1 MDQRI
6 FDLIIAIIPV
16 LGVILTSFIIP
27 YFKEMIGNE
36 KLNKYQEWANM
47 AVKAAELLFPGSGM
61 GEDKKEYVIKFLTA
75 QFNKNKVVITEEQMN
90 ILIESAVKQMKEIEN
105 N

>member
-27 YFKEMIGNE
+27 YFKEQIGNE

-47 AVKAAELLFPGSGM
+47 AVKAAEMLFTESGM
-61 GEDKKEYVIKFLTA
+61 GAEKKEYVVKFLTE

-90 ILIESAVKQMKEIEN
+90 ILIESAVKSMKETEN
-105 N
+105 M

>member
-1 MDQRI
+1 MEDRI
-6 FDLIIAIIPV
+6 FELILAIIPV

-27 YFKEMIGNE
+27 YFKEQIGNE

-47 AVKAAELLFPGSGM
+47 AVKAAEMIFTESGM
-61 GEDKKEYVIKFLTA
+61 GAEKKEYVVKFLTE

-90 ILIESAVKQMKEIEN
+90 ILIESAVKIMKETEN

>member
-1 MDQRI
+1 MDERI
-6 FDLIIAIIPV
+6 FDLILAIIPV

-27 YFKEMIGNE
+27 YFKEQIGNE
-36 KLNKYQEWANM
+36 KLNKYQEWATM
-47 AVKAAELLFPGSGM
+47 AVKAAEMLFTESGM
-61 GEDKKEYVIKFLTA
+61 GTEKKEYVVKFLTE

-90 ILIESAVKQMKEIEN
+90 ILIESAVKSMKETEN

>member
-1 MDQRI
+1 MDQKI
-6 FDLIIAIIPV
+6 FDLILAIIPV

-27 YFKEMIGNE
+27 YFKEQIGNE
-36 KLNKYQEWANM
+36 RLNKYQEWATM
-47 AVKAAELLFPGSGM
+47 GVKAAEMIFSESGM
-61 GEDKKEYVIKFLTA
+61 GAEKKEYVVKFLTE

-90 ILIESAVKQMKEIEN
+90 ILIESAVKSMKETEN

>member
-1 MDQRI
+1 MYQRI

-27 YFKEMIGNE
+27 YFKEQIGNE

-47 AVKAAELLFPGSGM
+47 AVKAAEMLFTESGM
-61 GEDKKEYVIKFLTA
+61 GKEKKENVVKFLTE

-90 ILIESAVKQMKEIEN
+90 ILIESAVKMMKETEN

>member
-1 MDQRI
+1 MDQKI
-6 FDLIIAIIPV
+6 FDLIVAVIPV

-27 YFKEMIGNE
+27 YFKEQIGNE
-36 KLNKYQEWANM
+36 KLNKYKEWATM
-47 AVKAAELLFPGSGM
+47 GVKAAEMLFTESGM
-61 GEDKKEYVIKFLTA
+61 GAEKKEYVVKFLTE

-90 ILIESAVKQMKEIEN
+90 ILIESAVKSMKETEN

>member
-27 YFKEMIGNE
+27 YFKEQIGNE

-47 AVKAAELLFPGSGM
+47 AVKAAEMIFTEYGM
-61 GEDKKEYVIKFLTA
+61 GAEKKEYVVKFLTE

-90 ILIESAVKQMKEIEN
+90 ILIESAVKSMKETEN

>member
-27 YFKEMIGNE
+27 YFKEQIGNE

-47 AVKAAELLFPGSGM
+47 AVKAAEMIFTESGM
-61 GEDKKEYVIKFLTA
+61 GAEKKEYVVKFLTE

-90 ILIESAVKQMKEIEN
+90 ILIESAVKMMKETEN

>member
-16 LGVILTSFIIP
+16 LGVILTSIIIP
-27 YFKEMIGNE
+27 YFQEQIGNE

-47 AVKAAELLFPGSGM
+47 AVKAAEMIFTESGM
-61 GEDKKEYVIKFLTA
+61 GAEKKEYVVKFLTE

-105 N
+105 V

>member
-1 MDQRI
+1 MEDRI
-6 FDLIIAIIPV
+6 FELILAIIPV

-27 YFKEMIGNE
+27 YFKEQIGNE
-36 KLNKYQEWANM
+36 KLNKYQEWVNM
-47 AVKAAELLFPGSGM
+47 AVKAAEMIFTESGK
-61 GEDKKEYVIKFLTA
+61 GTEKKAYVVQFLTE

-105 N
+105 M

>member
-6 FDLIIAIIPV
+6 FDLILAIIPV

-27 YFKEMIGNE
+27 YFKEQIGNE
-36 KLNKYQEWANM
+36 RLNKYQEWVSM
-47 AVKAAELLFPGSGM
+47 AVMAAEMIFTGSGM
-61 GEDKKEYVIKFLTA
+61 GAEKKEYVVKFLTE

-90 ILIESAVKQMKEIEN
+90 ILIESAVKQMKENEK
-105 N
+105 

>member
-1 MDQRI
+1 MDDRI
-6 FDLIIAIIPV
+6 FELILAVIPV

-36 KLNKYQEWANM
+36 KLSKYQEWTAM
-47 AVKAAELLFPGSGM
+47 AVKAAELLFTESGM
-61 GEDKKEYVIKFLTA
+61 GAEKKEYVVKFLTE

-90 ILIESAVKQMKEIEN
+90 ILIESAEKQMKEIEN
-105 N
+105 V

>member
-1 MDQRI
+1 MDDRI
-6 FDLIIAIIPV
+6 FELILAVIPV

-36 KLNKYQEWANM
+36 KLSKYQEWTAM
-47 AVKAAELLFPGSGM
+47 AVKAAELLFTESGM
-61 GEDKKEYVIKFLTA
+61 GAEKKEYVVKFLTE

-105 N
+105 V

>member
-1 MDQRI
+1 MDERI
-6 FDLIIAIIPV
+6 FDLILAIIPV

-27 YFKEMIGNE
+27 YFKEQIGNE

-47 AVKAAELLFPGSGM
+47 AVKAAEMLFTESGM
-61 GEDKKEYVIKFLTA
+61 GAEKKEYVVKFLTE

-90 ILIESAVKQMKEIEN
+90 ILIESAVKSMKETEN
-105 N
+105 M

>member
-27 YFKEMIGNE
+27 YFKEQIGNE

-47 AVKAAELLFPGSGM
+47 AVKAAEMLFTESGM
-61 GEDKKEYVIKFLTA
+61 GKEKKEYVVKFLTE

-90 ILIESAVKQMKEIEN
+90 ILIESAVKMMKETEN

>member
-1 MDQRI
+1 MDERI
-6 FDLIIAIIPV
+6 FDLILAIIPV

-27 YFKEMIGNE
+27 YFKEQIGNE

-47 AVKAAELLFPGSGM
+47 AVKAAEMLFTESGM
-61 GEDKKEYVIKFLTA
+61 GKEKKEYVVKFLTE
-75 QFNKNKVVITEEQMN
+75 QFNKNKIVITEEQMN
-90 ILIESAVKQMKEIEN
+90 ILIESAVKQMKEVEN